1 MLSMD
6 VPEPQ
11 VLVKQIAGLP
21 AGGPL
26 VDRLSDTPRV
36 YLVGGAV
43 RDLLLGGHPLDLDLV
58 VEGEVAEVAALLGG
72 QRTVHD
78 RFGTSTVRTG
88 GHSYDL
94 ARARRETY
102 ARPGALPDVVP
113 ASLTDDLKRRDF
125 TVNALAVALGGEEA
139 GELVAV
145 PGGLEDLDRR
155 VLRVMHPGSFRD
167 DPTRLLRL
175 VRYWSRLGFPPE
187 AETRQLADAALAE
200 NALDTVTRTRVGN
213 ELRLLAREPD
223 PVDALERAR
232 VLQLD
237 RAIDPDFGLPDP
249 GLARRALSLL
259 PAGGRPDRLVL
270 AVAAAGMSGPGLAG
284 LLDDM
289 GFEAGDRDVIVAAA
303 TQAPEVAQALAQATR
318 PSQVAQAAADAPD
331 ELVALAGGLGPA
343 QAARE
348 WLESLRG
355 VRLEIDGADLLAAG
369 VPQGPSV
376 GRGLRAALEAK
387 LDGRVSGR
395 EQELAAALKAAAA
408 TG

>member
-1 MLSMD
+1 MD

-11 VLVKQIAGLP
+11 VLVERIAELP

-26 VDRLSDTPRV
+26 IERLSGAPRV

-43 RDLLLGGHPLDLDLV
+43 RDLLLGGRPLDLDLV

-72 QRTVHD
+72 RRTVHD
-78 RFGTSTVRTG
+78 RFGTSTVSTG

-102 ARPGALPDVVP
+102 SRPGALPDVVP
-113 ASLTDDLKRRDF
+113 ASLAEDLDRRDF
-125 TVNALAVALGGEEA
+125 TVNALAIALAGEEA

-145 PGGLEDLDRR
+145 PGGLEDLDQR
-155 VLRVMHPGSFRD
+155 VLRVLHSGSFRD

-187 AETRQLADAALAE
+187 AETRQLADAALADQ
-200 NALDTVTRTRVGN
+200 AMDTVTRTRVGN
-213 ELRLLAREPD
+213 ELRLLVREPD
-223 PVDALERAR
+223 PVDALARAR
-232 VLQLD
+232 AIRLD
-237 RAIDPDFGLPDP
+237 RAIDPDFGLHDP
-249 GLARRALSLL
+249 ELARRALSLL
-259 PAGGRPDRLVL
+259 PEGGRPDRLAL
-270 AVAAAGMSGPGLAG
+270 AVAAASMSGPALAE

-303 TQAPEVAQALAQATR
+303 TRAEEIAHALAQATR
-318 PSQVAQAAADAPD
+318 PSQIAQAAADAPE

-343 QAARE
+343 EPARE
-348 WLESLRG
+348 WLDRLRG
-355 VRLEIDGADLLAAG
+355 VRLEIDGDDLLAAG
-369 VPQGPSV
+369 VPQGPAI
-376 GRGLRAALEAK
+376 GRGLRAALDAK
-387 LDGRVSGR
+387 LDGRISGR
-395 EQELAAALKAAAA
+395 EQELAAALKAAGA